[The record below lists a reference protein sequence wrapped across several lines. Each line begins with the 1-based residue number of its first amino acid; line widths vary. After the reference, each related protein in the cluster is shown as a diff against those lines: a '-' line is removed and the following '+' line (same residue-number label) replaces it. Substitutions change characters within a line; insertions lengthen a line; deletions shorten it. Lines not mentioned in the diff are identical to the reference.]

1 MTGSTGAVR
10 LTRWMCD
17 GGCLAQRVA
26 TIFRRWGLMS
36 LAIAPST
43 CARRGADVCQFGAV
57 VVR

>member
-26 TIFRRWGLMS
+26 TAWGVTP
-36 LAIAPST
+36 LALQPT
-43 CARRGADVCQFGAV
+43 VCARRGADVCQLDAV
-57 VVR
+57 VTR